1 MKTGCRFQGGQ
12 MRFALTGIAL
22 LVASTAAPALQEES
36 LGLAALKQLSILELS
51 EIEVTSVSRT
61 AESLGSAA
69 AAIAVVTQED
79 IRRSG
84 ATTVPEALRG
94 VPGIHVGRRNSNS
107 WAVAS
112 RGFSSINTEKL
123 LVLSDTRSIY
133 TPLHA

>member
-1 MKTGCRFQGGQ
+1 MS
-12 MRFALTGIAL
+12 FALTGIAL

-84 ATTVPEALRG
+84 ATTVPEALR
-94 VPGIHVGRRNSNS
+94 VSEPVI
-107 WAVAS
+107 
-112 RGFSSINTEKL
+112 
-123 LVLSDTRSIY
+123 
-133 TPLHA
+133 